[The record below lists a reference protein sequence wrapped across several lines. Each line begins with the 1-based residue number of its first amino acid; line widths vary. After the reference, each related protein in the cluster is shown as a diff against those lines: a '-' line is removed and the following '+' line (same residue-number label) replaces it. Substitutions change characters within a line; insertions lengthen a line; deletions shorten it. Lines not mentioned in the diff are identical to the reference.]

1 MFWFESKNQECKKEG
16 FRKSFSGCH
25 LWIPLSKR
33 ERDDSR
39 ETLQTV
45 PAFLSLSLRPND
57 LLSRSQSSAGA
68 EWGGATLPCQRDRQA
83 GRQASRPRNCSKET
97 SFRPSLPSHPFFPE
111 SSSPVSPPLWT
122 FSPLQRNVFHHLAT
136 WPGGQAGRPG
146 PDHLHAVRPS
156 LARRGEGLEG

>member
-1 MFWFESKNQECKKEG
+1 MKVKIRNAKRRGSEN
-16 FRKSFSGCH
+16 H
-25 LWIPLSKR
+25 LADVIYGSPYPR

-83 GRQASRPRNCSKET
+83 GIKATQLQQGNFFS
-97 SFRPSLPSHPFFPE
+97 SLPPFSSFLPRV
-111 SSSPVSPPLWT
+111 SSPLSPPLWT

-136 WPGGQAGRPG
+136 WPGGQARARP
-146 PDHLHAVRPS
+146 PACS
-156 LARRGEGLEG
+156 